1 MNMET
6 LRRLAAQ
13 PYEQALQEI
22 EFGRFD
28 ELERRFGIRRS
39 VAYELINAG
48 KIKSVAVKKK
58 GARCGIRLID
68 FGSVRDFLRA
78 ETNGNTV

>member
-1 MNMET
+1 VRDHARMNSQIDT
-6 LRRLAAQ
+6 
-13 PYEQALQEI
+13 EQI

-39 VAYELINAG
+39 TAYELINAG

-58 GARCGIRLID
+58 GTRSGIRLID
-68 FGSVRDFLRA
+68 FGSVREFLRNA
-78 ETNGNTV
+78 